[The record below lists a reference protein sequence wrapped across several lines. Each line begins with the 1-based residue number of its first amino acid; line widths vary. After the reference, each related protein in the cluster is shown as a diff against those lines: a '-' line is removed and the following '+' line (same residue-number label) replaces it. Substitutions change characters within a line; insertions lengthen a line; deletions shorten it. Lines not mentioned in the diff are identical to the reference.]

1 MPVTLRQDTVEEII
15 SLALN
20 GLDHRR
26 VVVDIIDA
34 AFVDDSV
41 QFFQNVVTAKIETE
55 TITFDWYREH
65 FLDESIDNAEFAWN
79 SGLNLKTI
87 QNRRGSQARQVVI
100 DESLEHFDTFL
111 ELLESLTDEDIGVD
125 LSLTWR
131 GVTVNLDLNETMV
144 VINALAVRRAGRR
157 GGAWSAVGKQVESPL
172 METLCRVFEVDPR
185 FYTDSMRDDDS
196 VREVDYYLLPPSGGR
211 ARCEVKLM
219 GAGNPESSDGPI
231 ARGSRVFVASTLSEQ
246 NKVVLD
252 SHNILWTQLQTDNGL
267 LRFQDTLSEL
277 GIPHTH
283 LDENEDHAD
292 RIERA
297 MRATLDA

>member
-1 MPVTLRQDTVEEII
+1 MPVTLRKDTVEEVIR
-15 SLALN
+15 LALN
-20 GLDHRR
+20 GQDHRG
-26 VVVDIIDA
+26 VVIDLIDA
-34 AFVDDSV
+34 AFVDDAV
-41 QFFQNVVTAKIETE
+41 QFFQQVVTAKFGTE

-65 FLDESIDNAEFAWN
+65 FLDEELDNAEFAWN
-79 SGLNLKTI
+79 SGLNVKTI
-87 QNRRGSQARQVVI
+87 QNMRRSSARQVII
-100 DESLEHFDTFL
+100 DESLEHLDDFL
-111 ELLESLTDEDIGVD
+111 ELLESLTDEDIGVN

-131 GVTVNLDLNETMV
+131 GVTVDLDLNETMV

-157 GGAWSAVGKQVESPL
+157 GGVWSAVGKQVEAPL
-172 METLCRVFEVDPR
+172 MEALCRVLEVAPR
-185 FYTDSMRDDDS
+185 HYVGSLSDDDS
-196 VREVDYYLLPPSGGR
+196 VREVDYYLLPPDGSR

-252 SHNILWTQLQTDNGL
+252 SHDILWTELQIANGF

-277 GIPHTH
+277 GIPYTR
-283 LDENEDHAD
+283 LDENEDHAE

-297 MRATLDA
+297 IRATLGA

>member
-1 MPVTLRQDTVEEII
+1 MPVTLRDETVEEII
-15 SLALN
+15 RLALN
-20 GLDHRR
+20 GQDHRG

-34 AFVDDSV
+34 AFVDDAV
-41 QFFQNVVTAKIETE
+41 RFFQNVVSAKFETE

-65 FLDESIDNAEFAWN
+65 FLDEEIDNAEFAWN

-131 GVTVNLDLNETMV
+131 GVTVHLDLNETMV

-157 GGAWSAVGKQVESPL
+157 GGVWSMVGKQAEAPL
-172 METLCRVFEVDPR
+172 METMCRVFEVAPR
-185 FYTDSMRDDDS
+185 FYSDSLSSDDS
-196 VREVDYYLLPPSGGR
+196 VREVDYYLLPPDGGR
-211 ARCEVKLM
+211 VRCEVKLM

-246 NKVVLD
+246 NKVVLE
-252 SHNILWTQLQTDNGL
+252 SHNILWTQLQTDNGI

-277 GIPHTH
+277 GIPHTR

-297 MRATLDA
+297 IRATLDS